1 MRKGI
6 YKEYVKREYNNA
18 NIKGAVDVAKHIRS
32 NVPFVG
38 KVAYRTREFS
48 YNNHLTQLIR
58 HTIEKIQNEYDFLL
72 SGDED
77 TKENVVLIKQ
87 TTPDYARLDQFNI
100 LQENIFIQSN
110 IVITRSIRLFNKSV
124 SKFYRKK
131 NRIWKSIKIKYMES
145 LSMCLGYGKNT
156 LGKSLVGNIM
166 AEIKG

>member
-77 TKENVVLIKQ
+77 TKENVVLK
-87 TTPDYARLDQFNI
+87 
-100 LQENIFIQSN
+100 SN
-110 IVITRSIRLFNKSV
+110 L
-124 SKFYRKK
+124 
-131 NRIWKSIKIKYMES
+131 
-145 LSMCLGYGKNT
+145 
-156 LGKSLVGNIM
+156 
-166 AEIKG
+166 

>member
-1 MRKGI
+1 MTYYDLLVFLFPYYLNEAMRKGI

-72 SGDED
+72 SG
-77 TKENVVLIKQ
+77 
-87 TTPDYARLDQFNI
+87 
-100 LQENIFIQSN
+100 
-110 IVITRSIRLFNKSV
+110 
-124 SKFYRKK
+124 
-131 NRIWKSIKIKYMES
+131 
-145 LSMCLGYGKNT
+145 
-156 LGKSLVGNIM
+156 
-166 AEIKG
+166 